1 MVAKKELEHTEQEV
15 VKLADNMVAGATQMG
30 SMGYDLL
37 ISSREEL
44 QKRVHEILE
53 LTKKYL

>member
-1 MVAKKELEHTEQEV
+1 MLLEELEATEQSV
-15 VKLADNMVAGATQMG
+15 VQMADNMVAGATEMG

-44 QKRVHEILE
+44 KRMIHFLVQQAEK
-53 LTKKYL
+53 TS

>member
-1 MVAKKELEHTEQEV
+1 MLLEELEATEQSV
-15 VKLADNMVAGATQMG
+15 VQMADNMVAGATEMG

-44 QKRVHEILE
+44 KRMLHFLVQQAEK
-53 LTKKYL
+53 TS